1 MDEPK
6 DAGAGRG
13 AVSYSGLVLGV
24 LMAVSGVGVVAFP
37 ADMRVHHT
45 RMRRLPSVVE
55 HVTPIRSRIY
65 GASLLLGG
73 VALIGFAL
81 YRPRR

>member
-1 MDEPK
+1 M
-6 DAGAGRG
+6 
-13 AVSYSGLVLGV
+13 
-24 LMAVSGVGVVAFP
+24 AFP

-55 HVTPIRSRIY
+55 HVTPLRSRIY